1 MNFGP
6 DPFPYGGGGGFSFNF
21 MFTLVPILFVIIFA
35 VVIISMIVRGARY
48 AKNASSPRDSRYAKV
63 VSKRMEV
70 RNHSHNMNDSMHH
83 SSRTYYYITLEF
95 DNGQRQE
102 YLDVKNLYGLVVE
115 GDVGYAAIQG
125 DWIVAFERNAGQGQS
140 GSRF

>member
-1 MNFGP
+1 MHSFGP
-6 DPFPYGGGGGFSFNF
+6 DPISFGGGGGFNF
-21 MFTLVPILFVIIFA
+21 MFTLVPILIAIVFV
-35 VVIISMIVRGARY
+35 VVIISLIVRGVRY
-48 AKNASSPRDSRYAKV
+48 TKNASSPRDSRYARV
-63 VSKRMEV
+63 VSKRMDV
-70 RNHSHNMNDSMHH
+70 RSHSHNMNDSMHN

-125 DWIVAFERNAGQGQS
+125 DWIVAFERNMNGEQS
-140 GSRF
+140 RPQF